1 MPNYD
6 SGSPSEEQLGGATVS
21 KNHRKPWNWVSVEV
35 SLQFLVFLLERPP
48 FLSIDRNSYCLET
61 LAGTWPR
68 AFRPECAN
76 MGSSKQARDPAQ
88 CSWWPRSG
96 ESSRSQNI
104 LLSFYFGV
112 TYIHRA
118 LVCISTIKQKN
129 FPRYVL
135 EPKGGWELLPF
146 QQHMAGLQSLSRE
159 TKAFLSSL
167 GIESDLGGM
176 RRVEEDDKSKPLVG
190 NGVSFDSNSTL
201 AVWSFLITGVSAQ
214 GSLCELLMVYV
225 RGRSSDSK

>member
-21 KNHRKPWNWVSVEV
+21 KNQRKPWNWVSVEV
-35 SLQFLVFLLERPP
+35 SLQFLVFLLERSP
-48 FLSIDRNSYCLET
+48 FLSIGPNSYCLET
-61 LAGTWPR
+61 LAGTCPR
-68 AFRPECAN
+68 QNAPTWSQVNRRATQLNAPGGLAA
-76 MGSSKQARDPAQ
+76 ARAA
-88 CSWWPRSG
+88 G
-96 ESSRSQNI
+96 AKTI

-118 LVCISTIKQKN
+118 LVCISTIQQKK

-135 EPKGGWELLPF
+135 ELRGGGGELLPF
-146 QQHMAGLQSLSRE
+146 QRHMAGLQSLSRA

-176 RRVEEDDKSKPLVG
+176 RRVEEDEKSKPLVG

-201 AVWSFLITGVSAQ
+201 AVWPFLITGVDA
-214 GSLCELLMVYV
+214 
-225 RGRSSDSK
+225 